1 MIKELR
7 YSNTNTYLICGS
19 RGKLL
24 FDTGWAGTFDAFC
37 HALGEADERMQD
49 IDHILISHYHPDHMG
64 IAQQIADR
72 GARLVIMDVQ
82 KDFTH
87 VSDGIFAKENRSGF
101 VPVKDSEARMV
112 NVEGS
117 RGFLAELG
125 FDGEVIHTPGH
136 SDDSISLMLDTGE
149 VFVGDLNPLYELEM
163 HRGTEIENSW
173 NRLLERKPVR
183 IYYGHAKTA
192 VLSENDGSGAKTAVL
207 SENDGSGAKTAGFT
221 GNDGSGAKT
230 AALTGNDVSDTKTA
244 LTVDHEIYASVN
256 RIIKYVKKGYSP
268 EKIQKKTGLQ
278 KTFTEDVIRMY
289 LTHPGVSVQ
298 GILDRIEIKGK

>member
-37 HALGEADERMQD
+37 HALGEADERLQD

-112 NVEGS
+112 SVEGS

-125 FDGEVIHTPGH
+125 IDGEVIHTPGH

-149 VFVGDLNPLYELEM
+149 VFVGDLNPLYELEL

-192 VLSENDGSGAKTAVL
+192 VLSENDGSGAKA
-207 SENDGSGAKTAGFT
+207 
-221 GNDGSGAKT
+221 
-230 AALTGNDVSDTKTA
+230 AALAGNDVSDTKTA
-244 LTVDHEIYASVN
+244 AIAGNDVSDTHEIYASVN